1 MRDFRPVVEFQFG
14 QAARKQSP
22 PGTFTQDQGAVGQI
36 DSADG
41 SLSAP
46 EKLDLSHD
54 LSRFQCGDPALDEW
68 LRRRALR
75 NEESGASR
83 TYVICVERQVV
94 GYYVLA
100 AGAVAHADAPGR
112 FRRNTPTGRLPADS
126 DFIEPAERFGTD
138 FQLIATPVVACSL
151 VLVPKSWPCHRPNLA
166 SRIVKCREKHK
177 SAEFDAINRML

>member
-54 LSRFQCGDPALDEW
+54 LSRFQCGEPALDEW

-75 NEESGASR
+75 NEESDASP

-94 GYYVLA
+94 GYYTCSRCSCPR
-100 AGAVAHADAPGR
+100 GRSRSFPTKHAHGTPPCGQR
-112 FRRNTPTGRLPADS
+112 FYRARRKVRYRLP
-126 DFIEPAERFGTD
+126 TD
-138 FQLIATPVVACSL
+138 RYAGRRLFACSSTKIVAL
-151 VLVPKSWPCHRPNLA
+151 PSSKLGLAHRQM
-166 SRIVKCREKHK
+166 SRETQIRR
-177 SAEFDAINRML
+177 I